1 MPHKCTKCEHLF
13 EDGSVVILRGCPH
26 CGGNKF
32 FYVKGETAEDIHASK
47 LDEQIISPL
56 SNEQIRVKPQHELK
70 DDPTK
75 VESIK
80 IVGPGSYELNI
91 PALIER
97 KEIVMALK
105 EEGRYV
111 IHMPSAFNKKNIKF
125 KPEREEK

>member
-1 MPHKCTKCEHLF
+1 MF
-13 EDGSVVILRGCPH
+13 EDGSAVILRGCPH

-32 FYVKGETAEDIHASK
+32 FYVKGEIAENIHVSK

-56 SNEQIRVKPQHELK
+56 SDEQIRVKHQHEWK

-111 IHMPSAFNKKNIKF
+111 IHMPSAFNKRRIKF
-125 KPEREEK
+125 KPEQEEK